1 MHPDTPVK
9 YLLLVA
15 VMTCTITTLEAQTS
29 NEVTQQPAPK
39 SCSCSFASILQ
50 GGILKGEQ
58 GSYGLLQTINGIR
71 YKTWFAGVG
80 AGLDFYTYKGI
91 PVFIDVRK
99 RLFNKLSSPFLYADG
114 GVYLDHV
121 NNESSQFETQRFKN
135 GSYFDVGAGY
145 TIGLSRKTVF
155 VLGVGYSYKY
165 IRMQQTFKGCYG
177 YPCNVAYSE
186 NNYDWAQNRLSL
198 KMGFMF

>member
-1 MHPDTPVK
+1 MHPNLSVK
-9 YLLLVA
+9 SLLLVVA
-15 VMTCTITTLEAQTS
+15 SACIITMVKAQTN
-29 NEVTQQPAPK
+29 NEVAQQPAPK

-71 YKTWFAGVG
+71 YKTWFAGIG

-91 PVFIDVRK
+91 PVFLDVR
-99 RLFNKLSSPFLYADG
+99 RSLFNKLSSPFIYADG
-114 GVYLDHV
+114 GIYLDHL
-121 NNESSQFETQRFKN
+121 NNESSPFITQRFKN

-145 TIGLSRKTVF
+145 TIGLGRKTVF
-155 VLGVGYSYKY
+155 VLGAGYSYKY
-165 IRMQQTFKGCYG
+165 IRMQQTFKGCDG
-177 YPCNVAYSE
+177 YPCGVAQST